1 MLRLRAKRT
10 VSMSDQDELMITP
23 TSKKENT
30 WNFVPILLAQI
41 LLALF
46 VPFQMAQIPLRQMA
60 IPFL

>member
-46 VPFQMAQIPLRQMA
+46 VPFQMAQIPLRLMA